1 MAPSLPRPP
10 PTASARLWCRHS
22 RIPSAVYLLPREYNT
37 RGLLVK
43 SFSDAGLGT
52 EVTAPTH
59 YEYDAMG
66 NVVRQTLALTD
77 APAVS
82 DSPMT
87 ETTHGVEALTD
98 GVYSITTTTRYNAA
112 GQPLSSVQKQLISQ
126 LSGTLESK
134 SVFVSE
140 RGLTS
145 TQWSEYSAEKK
156 FQYNLFLGQMEI
168 LFQ

>member
-1 MAPSLPRPP
+1 
-10 PTASARLWCRHS
+10 
-22 RIPSAVYLLPREYNT
+22 
-37 RGLLVK
+37 
-43 SFSDAGLGT
+43 
-52 EVTAPTH
+52 
-59 YEYDAMG
+59 MG

-82 DSPMT
+82 DSPMI

-112 GQPLSSVQKQLISQ
+112 GQPLISVQKRLISE
-126 LSGTLESK
+126 LSPTLESK

-140 RGLTS
+140 RSLTS